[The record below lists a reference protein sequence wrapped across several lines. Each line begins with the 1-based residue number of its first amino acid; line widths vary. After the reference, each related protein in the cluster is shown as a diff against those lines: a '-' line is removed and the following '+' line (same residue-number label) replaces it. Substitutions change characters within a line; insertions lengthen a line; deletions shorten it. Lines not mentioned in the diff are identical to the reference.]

1 MMIRS
6 FEVIVLSM
14 SIISIAAP
22 ALGQFFGRLE
32 DSQSRQ
38 QCLTPEHY
46 LGTCVALID
55 CPQVSEVYNFRDDRV
70 GTQYVLAL
78 HRSCGTRSVNG
89 EPIVCCTR
97 STSKSQIDPTPTPDI
112 TNIILSLT
120 STTPRTHTRDLY
132 YTDSQSRQQSFTH
145 EYCRGTCVALS
156 YCPQVTEVYNFGNDR
171 AGTQYVLFLHRSCGS
186 RSVNGDPIVC
196 CTRPSTTTTTTIL
209 PISEATSTTTTTTTP
224 QPTSTTRKPEQ
235 TSTTSI
241 SPPIDLRLNSCL
253 LSPGVYGECID
264 IKRCPSILNQLKAK
278 GNDPELVKFIKASNL
293 LCDNVGQNVCCPTEP
308 APRRLPTEKE
318 GCGEP
323 NLVSFRKIVG
333 GDEAMKGAY
342 PWIALLGY
350 GDSSLSIFKCG
361 GTLITARH
369 VVTAAHCIKDNL
381 SFVRLGE
388 HDLST
393 DTDTTHMDINI
404 VKNVSHS
411 NYNKTDGRSDI
422 AMLYLER
429 NVEFTNIM
437 KPICLPNSPSLRAK
451 SYVDTNPIVIGWGN
465 TQEFGRSAKILRQL
479 MIPVLENSVCQN
491 SYKALNLSFSLNQ
504 FDKAILCAGTLAG
517 GEDSCQGDSGGP
529 LMTSEQLDNGE
540 IRFYLIGIV
549 AYGYGCARPNSP
561 GIYTST
567 QYFMDWINDKVR
579 EMS

>member
-32 DSQSRQ
+32 
-38 QCLTPEHY
+38 
-46 LGTCVALID
+46 
-55 CPQVSEVYNFRDDRV
+55 
-70 GTQYVLAL
+70 
-78 HRSCGTRSVNG
+78 
-89 EPIVCCTR
+89 
-97 STSKSQIDPTPTPDI
+97 
-112 TNIILSLT
+112 
-120 STTPRTHTRDLY
+120 
-132 YTDSQSRQQSFTH
+132 DSQSRQQSFTH

>member
-1 MMIRS
+1 MKIIS
-6 FEVIVLSM
+6 FEVIVVSM
-14 SIISIAAP
+14 TIICIVTP
-22 ALGQFFGRLE
+22 TLGVLVTRLE
-32 DSQSRQ
+32 GSSIKWKSGTQGGER
-38 QCLTPEHY
+38 CITPEF
-46 LGTCVALID
+46 LEGTCVRLSD
-55 CPQVSEVYNFRDDRV
+55 CSQEKIIVEGSEEMRE
-70 GTQYVLAL
+70 L
-78 HRSCGTRSVNG
+78 HISCGTRKVNR

-97 STSKSQIDPTPTPDI
+97 PLKDPPST
-112 TNIILSLT
+112 
-120 STTPRTHTRDLY
+120 
-132 YTDSQSRQQSFTH
+132 
-145 EYCRGTCVALS
+145 
-156 YCPQVTEVYNFGNDR
+156 
-171 AGTQYVLFLHRSCGS
+171 
-186 RSVNGDPIVC
+186 
-196 CTRPSTTTTTTIL
+196 STTTTTTITII
-209 PISEATSTTTTTTTP
+209 PETTLTTTTP
-224 QPTSTTRKPEQ
+224 EP

-241 SPPIDLRLNSCL
+241 SSLVDLRSNSCL
-253 LSPGVYGECID
+253 LVPGVYGECID

>member
-1 MMIRS
+1 MKIIS

-14 SIISIAAP
+14 TIICIVTP
-22 ALGQFFGRLE
+22 TLGQFVGRFE

-38 QCLTPEHY
+38 QCFTPEQIRGTCMALSDCPQVTEVYNSTDDSVGTEHVLFLHRNCGSRSVNGDPIVCCTRSTTKSQIDPTPNPDITNLILSQISTTPRTHTRGQQCLTPEHH
-46 LGTCVALID
+46 LGTCVALSH
-55 CPQVSEVYNFRDDRV
+55 CHQLTVVYNFRYDRV

-78 HRSCGTRSVNG
+78 HHSCGTRSVNG
-89 EPIVCCTR
+89 V
-97 STSKSQIDPTPTPDI
+97 
-112 TNIILSLT
+112 
-120 STTPRTHTRDLY
+120 
-132 YTDSQSRQQSFTH
+132 
-145 EYCRGTCVALS
+145 
-156 YCPQVTEVYNFGNDR
+156 
-171 AGTQYVLFLHRSCGS
+171 
-186 RSVNGDPIVC
+186 PIVC

-209 PISEATSTTTTTTTP
+209 PIPEATSTTTTTTTP
-224 QPTSTTRKPEQ
+224 QPTSTTTTTRKPEQ
-235 TSTTSI
+235 TSSTSI

-264 IKRCPSILNQLKAK
+264 IKRCPSIFNQLKAK

-333 GDEAMKGAY
+333 GDEAVKGAY

-381 SFVRLGE
+381 SFVRLRE

-411 NYNKTDGRSDI
+411 NYNKTDGRCDI

-429 NVEFTNIM
+429 NVEFTDIM
-437 KPICLPNSPSLRAK
+437 KPICLPNSLSLRAK
-451 SYVDTNPIVIGWGN
+451 TYVDTNPIVIGWGN
-465 TQEFGRSAKILRQL
+465 TQESGRSAKILRQL
-479 MIPVLENSVCQN
+479 TIPVLENSVCQN
-491 SYKALNLSFSLNQ
+491 SYKAMNLSFSLNQ
-504 FDKAILCAGTLAG
+504 FDKAILCAGILAG
-517 GEDSCQGDSGGP
+517 GQDACQGDSGGP

-549 AYGYGCARPNSP
+549 AYGYGCARPNIP
-561 GIYTST
+561 GVYTST